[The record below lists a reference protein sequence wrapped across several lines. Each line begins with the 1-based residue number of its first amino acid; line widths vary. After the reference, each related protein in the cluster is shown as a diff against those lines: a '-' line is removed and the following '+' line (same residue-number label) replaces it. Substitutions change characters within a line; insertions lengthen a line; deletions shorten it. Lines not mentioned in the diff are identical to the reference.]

1 MNDMRMRRVLE
12 GGLSHGSGLH
22 GFPTSLA
29 CRQGGQ
35 WREEDEV
42 KWERPKQTEKVCRS
56 HTSRRDDMGP
66 FPSELHSHLAQEL
79 GKLREELHR
88 PGQSPGPARP
98 ASRSASRA
106 TCPDF
111 CEQTWQE
118 DKYTDLTS
126 GQLSGN
132 FYYCLDFCLFML

>member
-1 MNDMRMRRVLE
+1 MEVGYMA
-12 GGLSHGSGLH
+12 SS
-22 GFPTSLA
+22 TSLA

-35 WREEDEV
+35 LREEDEV
-42 KWERPKQTEKVCRS
+42 KWERPKQTGKVCRS
-56 HTSRRDDMGP
+56 LASSRDDMGP
-66 FPSELHSHLAQEL
+66 FPPELHSYLAQES

-88 PGQSPGPARP
+88 PGEHPGPARP
-98 ASRSASRA
+98 ASKSASRV

-118 DKYTDLTS
+118 NKYTNLTL

-132 FYYCLDFCLFML
+132 FYYYLDFYLFML

>member
-1 MNDMRMRRVLE
+1 ME
-12 GGLSHGSGLH
+12 GGRRG
-22 GFPTSLA
+22 
-29 CRQGGQ
+29 
-35 WREEDEV
+35 EV
-42 KWERPKQTEKVCRS
+42 GEAKANRKVCRS

-79 GKLREELHR
+79 GKLREERHR

-111 CEQTWQE
+111 CEQTRQE

-132 FYYCLDFCLFML
+132 FYYCLDFCLFMLLIEVEFLYCESQL